1 MKILL
6 VNSNEN
12 KDITKR
18 MLETA
23 RKVAFFSTEVDGIN
37 ANSGILVVKSPEDI
51 SKAADATYDVI
62 LANEEK
68 YDAFIIACFSD
79 PGLEKVREACKKPV
93 LGMAESCLFYA
104 SMRGAK
110 YAVVTG
116 EEKMCPVMEEQVKGY
131 GLWDR
136 CSGVFAVDV
145 GYEET
150 FLKKEELY
158 PLYLEKIKEYKK
170 THRMDVLCLGGA
182 VFTDWK
188 KQLENDLGIP
198 VMEGI
203 EMAIKAAQDM

>member
-1 MKILL
+1 MNKDLVGQSALKVAAAAGIEVPEDTRVLL
-6 VNSNEN
+6 VKAPAYGKGE
-12 KDITKR
+12 
-18 MLETA
+18 
-23 RKVAFFSTEVDGIN
+23 AF
-37 ANSGILVVKSPEDI
+37 
-51 SKAADATYDVI
+51 SK
-62 LANEEK
+62 
-68 YDAFIIACFSD
+68 
-79 PGLEKVREACKKPV
+79 
-93 LGMAESCLFYA
+93 
-104 SMRGAK
+104 
-110 YAVVTG
+110 
-116 EEKMCPVMEEQVKGY
+116 EKMCPVMEEQVKGY